1 MRLFIVTSVYQFL
14 NALTVQLNNPDEKGD
29 LLCVCDLLE
38 NTFDL
43 EKLHTYGLFE
53 NVYSWTGE
61 INRFMMSS
69 TNKDAHFKNT
79 LKKVGLAL
87 NNKKLTKNLPRPQKE
102 YDEICVGYPDYPTRL
117 AAQTLRSKNTKF
129 SLLEEGTYTYE
140 FLAQK
145 QSFLKKTAF
154 KIFIGA
160 DIVEESEKVY
170 VYRPEILQQGDKQRE
185 TIKILPELEKL
196 GEIIRLTY
204 KQEIPAVETI
214 DKPFIMFDETME
226 DEVVNANQNRI
237 ALSLV
242 KCVGA
247 DNCVVKMHPK
257 YTFSPYDEDIPL
269 YTAKCPFEILMS
281 AINIEKKALV
291 SILSTACINPKMMLD
306 AEPYIIFTVKISGV
320 EQSALHNPE
329 MLKIIDRVKSLYRN
343 PERIFVPETFEE
355 FEQIV
360 NFLQEN

>member
-1 MRLFIVTSVYQFL
+1 MRLFVVTSVYQFI
-14 NALTVQLNNPDEKGD
+14 NALTVQLNTPDDKGD
-29 LLCVCDLLE
+29 LLCVCDLL
-38 NTFDL
+38 NDTFDL
-43 EKLHTYGLFE
+43 EKLNTCGIFE
-53 NVYSWTGE
+53 NVYSWTGD
-61 INRFMMSS
+61 INRFMMTS
-69 TNKDAHFKNT
+69 TNKWTHFKNT

-87 NNKKLTKNLPRPQKE
+87 NNKKLTKTLPPPEKE

-117 AAQTLRSKNTKF
+117 AAQTLRCKKTKF

-154 KIFIGA
+154 KFFIGA
-160 DIVEESEKVY
+160 DIVEDSDKVY
-170 VYRPEILQQGDKQRE
+170 VYRPEILQQNGKQRQVV
-185 TIKILPELEKL
+185 KILPELEKL
-196 GEIIRLTY
+196 GEIIRFTY
-204 KQEIPAVETI
+204 KHDIPAVDTI

-237 ALSLV
+237 ARSLV

-281 AINIEKKALV
+281 TINIDKKVLV

-320 EQSALHNPE
+320 EQSPLHNPE
-329 MLKIIDRVKSLYRN
+329 MIKIIDRIKSLYHN
-343 PERIFVPETFEE
+343 PERIFVPESFDEL
-355 FEQIV
+355 EQII